1 MIPRCRELVFEFHL
15 SLETF
20 GGSPAIDGGILAYSS
35 SDTTVVIDSISS
47 GKAGHAR

>member
-1 MIPRCRELVFEFHL
+1 MISSCCELVFEFHL

-20 GGSPAIDGGILAYSS
+20 DASLTIDGGILAYSS